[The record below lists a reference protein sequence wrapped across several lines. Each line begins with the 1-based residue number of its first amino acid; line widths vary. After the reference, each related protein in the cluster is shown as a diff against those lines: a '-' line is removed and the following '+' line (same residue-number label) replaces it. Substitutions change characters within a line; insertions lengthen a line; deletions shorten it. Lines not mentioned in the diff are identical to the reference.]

1 MTLSIFKR
9 RNKVFYIASC
19 KEKKFVTKLLFICKS
34 VLSWPYQITI
44 SRLVIWKN
52 SFSTLNFLLA
62 GWLSCLQINRLEIKE
77 EILNKAPPCLAWLLV
92 IRHQFT
98 AGMRATFFI
107 RCIRSIWILCVPANI
122 LPVLG
127 NTSNLS
133 ICKFE
138 VWHFECW
145 SRFLKN
151 L

>member
-77 EILNKAPPCLAWLLV
+77 EILNKAPPCISMVTDYKTPIYCRNACNLFHTL
-92 IRHQFT
+92 HQ
-98 AGMRATFFI
+98 I
-107 RCIRSIWILCVPANI
+107 
-122 LPVLG
+122 
-127 NTSNLS
+127 NLNFVCS
-133 ICKFE
+133 GKYSSSFG
-138 VWHFECW
+138 
-145 SRFLKN
+145 
-151 L
+151 